1 MDTSPIGILRIALD
15 YLSPYLPAP
24 IRGLLYLT
32 LCGVGSLPP
41 SLANVLPLLV
51 AAFALYTSAMSIY
64 STARSTFRL
73 AWFFTKWGGI
83 ALVVAWGLGMGPLA
97 AMTSGSTND
106 NRAANLGR
114 ASYGASG
121 GRGGMADYVQ
131 QAASMAGLGGGDAG
145 NAGVGG
151 ILNAIGGAMG
161 GDNNNAQGQRGTM
174 DSFPYSLLPDPL
186 KQLGTFVTF
195 FTNPGASGADSS
207 SSSGTSRETRSEA
220 RMRKQREK
228 EQAEKLQNLGNTASG
243 LFGKAWEAF
252 NAQQGGDRYAEGRE
266 RRKRQTNR

>member
-24 IRGLLYLT
+24 IRALLYLT
-32 LCGVGSLPP
+32 LRGVGSLPP

-51 AAFALYTSAMSIY
+51 AAFALYTSVMSIY

-73 AWFFTKWGGI
+73 AWFFAKWGGI
-83 ALVVAWGLGMGPLA
+83 ALVVLWGLGMGPLA
-97 AMTSGSTND
+97 AMTSGSTSE
-106 NRAANLGR
+106 NRAENLGR

-121 GRGGMADYVQ
+121 GRSGMADYVQ
-131 QAASMAGLGGGDAG
+131 QAASMAGLGGVDAG
-145 NAGVGG
+145 NAGGAGG
-151 ILNAIGGAMG
+151 IFDALGGAMG
-161 GDNNNAQGQRGTM
+161 GGNAQGQRGAM

-186 KQLGTFVTF
+186 KQLGTLVTF
-195 FTNPGASGADSS
+195 FTSPGDPNADS
-207 SSSGTSRETRSEA
+207 SSSGTSRETRAEA
-220 RMRKQREK
+220 RKRKQREK

-252 NAQQGGDRYAEGRE
+252 NAQQGGGDRFAEGRE
-266 RRKRQTNR
+266 RRKRQGNR